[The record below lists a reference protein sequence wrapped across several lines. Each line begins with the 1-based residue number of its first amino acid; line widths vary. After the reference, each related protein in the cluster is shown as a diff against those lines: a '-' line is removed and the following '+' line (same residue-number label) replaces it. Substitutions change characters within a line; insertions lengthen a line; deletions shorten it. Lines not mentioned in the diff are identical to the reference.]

1 MITDTRRVELALP
14 IMVALDVLL
23 NGVAEHDDEYETTR
37 TALKDAL
44 AEVLA
49 DCTDRKHDSL
59 LRRCE
64 RLHMEI
70 FAPCMVEGSQVAK
83 TGLVLYHLLRVLTDA
98 DYLVIAPGSAFGR
111 ALDLLLP
118 SLQHAADEPALN
130 ASAEKQA
137 RKLLRVLQQ
146 RGYYLGLEV
155 AA

>member
-1 MITDTRRVELALP
+1 MITDTCRVELALP

-23 NGVAEHDDEYETTR
+23 NGVEDQDSDYEATR
-37 TALKDAL
+37 AALKEAIT
-44 AEVLA
+44 EVLA

-83 TGLVLYHLLRVLTDA
+83 TGLVLYHLLRIMTDA
-98 DYLVIAPGSAFGR
+98 DYLVIDQVSAFGR

-118 SLQHAADEPALN
+118 ALQDAADEPALN

-137 RKLLRVLQQ
+137 RKALRALQQ
-146 RGYYLGLEV
+146 RGYFQAIGVV
-155 AA
+155 A